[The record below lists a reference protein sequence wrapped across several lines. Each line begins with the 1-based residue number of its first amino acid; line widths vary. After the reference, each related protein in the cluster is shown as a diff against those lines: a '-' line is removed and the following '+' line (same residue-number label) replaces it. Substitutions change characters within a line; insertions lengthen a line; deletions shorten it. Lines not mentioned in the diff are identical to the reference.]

1 MWKPGV
7 TENTPE
13 QIDDLPGLFVR
24 ITKTDLQIKADDAVH
39 KREEQTKDAELRRR
53 RENRE
58 HWVIIG
64 HQVIRLILAI
74 ALLITDLIVILWVAN
89 SQMTAESKQWLL
101 LFLGGI
107 MGTVITYLFGGKEK
121 EFKLPD
127 SKS

>member
-7 TENTPE
+7 TDPE
-13 QIDDLPGLFVR
+13 QINDFPGLFMR
-24 ITKTDLQIKADDAVH
+24 TDLQIKADDAVY
-39 KREEQTKDAELRRR
+39 KRVEQTKDADLRRQ

-64 HQVIRLILAI
+64 QQIIRLVLAI
-74 ALLITDLIVILWVAN
+74 AILVTDLIVILWVAN

-107 MGTVITYLFGGKEK
+107 MGTVITYLFGGKER

-127 SKS
+127 GKS